1 MQNSILLAMCALAG
15 LTFFVLLLVPILRFI
30 AAAQRQ
36 VTVKDFALGESDR
49 VPDRVRLPNRNL
61 ANLLETPVLFYV
73 LCLALIVSDAI
84 TPMQVHLAWVYV
96 GLRAA
101 HSLVHVTF
109 NFVPLRLIAFALS
122 VVVLNAMWI
131 LFAATLLHP

>member
-1 MQNSILLAMCALAG
+1 MCALAG

-30 AAAQRQ
+30 AAARRE
-36 VTVKDFALGESDR
+36 VTANDFALGESDR

-73 LCLALIVSDAI
+73 LCLALIVADAL

-96 GLRAA
+96 GLRVL

-109 NFVPLRLIAFALS
+109 NYVPLRLVAFASS
-122 VVVLNAMWI
+122 VVVLNAMWV
-131 LFAATLLHP
+131 LFAMKLLGV